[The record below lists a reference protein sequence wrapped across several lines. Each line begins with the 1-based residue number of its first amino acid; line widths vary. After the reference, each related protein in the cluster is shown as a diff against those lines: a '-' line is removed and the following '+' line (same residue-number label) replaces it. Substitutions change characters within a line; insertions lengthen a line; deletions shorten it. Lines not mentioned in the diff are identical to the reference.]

1 MRKSVVMMAA
11 ALILAVGCNDDL
23 RTETPV
29 IELSE
34 VTGNQI
40 NVSSDGGL
48 VEVEYTIVNPVEGG
62 HVSAKAD
69 ADWLET
75 ASS

>member
-1 MRKSVVMMAA
+1 MAA

-48 VEVEYTIVNPVEGG
+48 VEVEYTIVNPVE
-62 HVSAKAD
+62 
-69 ADWLET
+69 
-75 ASS
+75 